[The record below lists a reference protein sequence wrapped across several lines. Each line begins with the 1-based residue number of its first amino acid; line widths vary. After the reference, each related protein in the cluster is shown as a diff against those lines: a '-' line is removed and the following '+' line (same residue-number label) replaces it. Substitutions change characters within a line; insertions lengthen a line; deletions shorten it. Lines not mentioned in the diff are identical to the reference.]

1 MLLRSGGVTAH
12 FDISCRQRGR
22 GRHLLRSQVFHQKSM
37 DRRGPAGASFYS
49 HSSAGSHRHQGT
61 FLRLLQ
67 HRQGRRSGPDW
78 VKRQIGLSSDN
89 VPKNGYFKFFHISLV
104 CALSFVKQPVIY
116 ALYTFLCFVAQ
127 SVLYSMCSLLC
138 AESADEAGKRGLL
151 LSQLR
156 ASARAQ
162 LFRNL
167 KQQNSKP
174 CYGPQQNS
182 KPHRLLLLSYS
193 TTIRHLCHFFL
204 TSVTINITPTI
215 SPSPCISTFATL
227 YSAQLQLM
235 FRVLFIASIMNEIC
249 FHSKE

>member
-22 GRHLLRSQVFHQKSM
+22 GRHLLRSQVFHQKSV
-37 DRRGPAGASFYS
+37 DVRGPAGASFYS

-78 VKRQIGLSSDN
+78 VKPPDWPFIRRCAK
-89 VPKNGYFKFFHISLV
+89 KNGYFKFFHISLV

-156 ASARAQ
+156 ASAPAQ

-167 KQQNSKP
+167 K
-174 CYGPQQNS
+174 
-182 KPHRLLLLSYS
+182 
-193 TTIRHLCHFFL
+193 
-204 TSVTINITPTI
+204 
-215 SPSPCISTFATL
+215 
-227 YSAQLQLM
+227 
-235 FRVLFIASIMNEIC
+235 
-249 FHSKE
+249 